1 MPRLHVNVDHVATL
15 RQARRGRSPDPVE
28 WALAAERAGAHG
40 ITVHL
45 RKDRRHIQDDD
56 LRRLRERVTTLIN
69 LEASLDEE
77 MLAIAEASGAE
88 AFCLVP
94 ESRAEIT
101 TEGGLDMRRERGR
114 LTEAVPRLSAAGG
127 AVSLFIDPD
136 PHALDLAREV
146 GAPFVELHT
155 GSYANAQGPARASEL
170 ARLVAAARHAHDLGL
185 HVNAGHGLDYDNVAP
200 VAALPRVEELNIGH
214 AIVAR
219 ALHVGVAQAIAQ
231 MLAAIQTPGGVR

>member
-1 MPRLHVNVDHVATL
+1 MKRLHVNIDHVATL
-15 RQARRGRSPDPVE
+15 RQARRGSSPDPVE

-56 LRRLRERVTTLIN
+56 VARLRERVTTLLN
-69 LEASLDEE
+69 LESSLDEE
-77 MLAIAEASGAE
+77 MLGLAVKSGAQ

-94 ESRAEIT
+94 ENRAEVT
-101 TEGGLDMRRERGR
+101 TEGGLDTARERGR
-114 LTEAVPRLSAAGG
+114 LAEAVPRLRASGG
-127 AVSLFIDPD
+127 LVSLFVDPD
-136 PHALDLAREV
+136 PASLEVAREV

-155 GSYANAQGPARASEL
+155 GAYANARGAARAAEL
-170 ARLVAAARHAHDLGL
+170 ERLVAAAKRAHELGL
-185 HVNAGHGLDYDNVAP
+185 RVNAGHGLDYDNVAP
-200 VAALPRVEELNIGH
+200 VAALPHLEELNIGH

-231 MLAAIQTPGGVR
+231 MLAAIQTPGGLR

>member
-1 MPRLHVNVDHVATL
+1 VPRLHVNVDHVATL

-56 LRRLRERVTTLIN
+56 VRRLRERVTTMVN
-69 LEASLDEE
+69 LESSLDEE
-77 MLAIAEASGAE
+77 MLGIAENSGAD

-94 ESRAEIT
+94 ENRAEIT
-101 TEGGLDMRRERGR
+101 TEGGLDTSRERGR
-114 LTEAVPRLSAAGG
+114 LAEAVPRLAAAGG
-127 AVSLFIDPD
+127 AVSLFVDPD
-136 PHALDLAREV
+136 PRALECAREV

-155 GSYANAQGPARASEL
+155 GAYANASGPARAREL
-170 ARLVAAARHAHDLGL
+170 ERLVEAARRAHELGL
-185 HVNAGHGLDYDNVAP
+185 RVNAGHGLDYDNVAP
-200 VAALPRVEELNIGH
+200 VAALPHAEELNIGH

-219 ALHVGVAQAIAQ
+219 ALHVGVAQAVAQ
-231 MLAAIQTPGGVR
+231 MLAAIQTPGGLR